1 MFEDAYKSPLSVIL
15 LDELE
20 CILEYAAVGPHFSN
34 VILQTL
40 LVLLK
45 RQPPAGRRLLVIGTT
60 SNLQV
65 MEMLELSAAFNVTLH
80 VPQLK
85 SEDTKRVL
93 THVGAFAPEEVRD
106 RVYVSRTAQHRTLVI
121 PTRSSLSQCP
131 DNPDVT

>member
-20 CILEYAAVGPHFSN
+20 RVLEYAAVGPHFSN

-45 RQPPAGRRLLVIGTT
+45 RQPPAGRRLLVVATT

-65 MEMLELSAAFNVTLH
+65 RGT
-80 VPQLK
+80 
-85 SEDTKRVL
+85 
-93 THVGAFAPEEVRD
+93 
-106 RVYVSRTAQHRTLVI
+106 
-121 PTRSSLSQCP
+121 C
-131 DNPDVT
+131 